1 MDKFAGVGLTNIII
15 IWLMCCMFTVIAKTV
30 VLKYP
35 SIPDSV
41 QSVVTSV

>member
-15 IWLMCCMFTVIAKTV
+15 IWICCMLLTLMAKTI

-35 SIPDSV
+35 SIPESV
-41 QSVVTSV
+41 QTVVTAA